1 MHKIVYLI
9 IILTSSLNA
18 FSQNK
23 DTEKTQISKM
33 DKFTSKTGSII
44 KYIDYSLANIKGVYS
59 VSETKVRKIIS
70 GESVG
75 YFFQISKEG
84 KYDTKNAS
92 IEYYDLLEVIKAIGK
107 LKQESVEDI
116 IYEGNYLENKFVT
129 DDGFQIG
136 YYISN
141 EKINWYI
148 KLEKYGSGNTIFI
161 RDPLEIE
168 TILIDAKNKVDTLK
182 Q

>member
-1 MHKIVYLI
+1 MNKIVYLI
-9 IILTSSLNA
+9 IILTTSLNT
-18 FSQNK
+18 FSQTK
-23 DTEKTQISKM
+23 HAEKTQISKM

-44 KYIDYSLANIKGVYS
+44 KYIDYSLTNIKGVYD
-59 VSETKVRKIIS
+59 VSETKVRKIIA

-92 IEYYDLLEVIKAIGK
+92 IEYSDLLEVIKAIGK
-107 LKQESVEDI
+107 LKQESVQDI
-116 IYEGNYLENKFVT
+116 MSDGNYLENKFVT

-141 EKINWYI
+141 EKLNWYI
-148 KLEKYGSGNTIFI
+148 KLEKYGSGNTIFL
-161 RDPLEIE
+161 RDLSEIE
-168 TILIDAKNKVDTLK
+168 MILIDAKNKVDTLK

>member
-9 IILTSSLNA
+9 IILTTSLNA

-116 IYEGNYLENKFVT
+116 ISEGNYLENKFVT

-141 EKINWYI
+141 EKIN
-148 KLEKYGSGNTIFI
+148 E
-161 RDPLEIE
+161 LEIPTGNPLVINLDE
-168 TILIDAKNKVDTLK
+168 ELKVLNADYLDGNRKQKLIIN